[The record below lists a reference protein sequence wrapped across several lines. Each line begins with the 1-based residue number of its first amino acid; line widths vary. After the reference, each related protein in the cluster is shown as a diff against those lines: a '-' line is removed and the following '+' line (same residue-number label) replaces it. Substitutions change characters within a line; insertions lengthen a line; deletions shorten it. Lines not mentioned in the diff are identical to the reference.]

1 MNYTKIS
8 IEEILKWLKNN
19 LNEERY
25 EHSIGT
31 AEMARD
37 LAAKYS
43 QNEDRAYIA
52 GLLHDCAKCLPTE
65 KLLEIIDNEH
75 LDVDS
80 IEKMNYK
87 TLHAP
92 VSAFVAKTDFG
103 VSDEEILSAIRW
115 HTIGKL
121 NMSDFEKIIY
131 LADKIET
138 RTREDEYANPIREC
152 LSGPKGL
159 DCAMLQSYKLTIKS
173 LVDRNLKICPM
184 TIDIYNHLEDLINV
198 N

>member
-152 LSGPKGL
+152 LGGPKGL

>member
-92 VSAFVAKTDFG
+92 LSAFVAKTDFG

-152 LSGPKGL
+152 LGGPKGL

>member
-92 VSAFVAKTDFG
+92 LSAFVAKTDFG

>member
-138 RTREDEYANPIREC
+138 RTREDKYANPIREC

>member
-1 MNYTKIS
+1 
-8 IEEILKWLKNN
+8 
-19 LNEERY
+19 
-25 EHSIGT
+25 
-31 AEMARD
+31 MARD

>member
-52 GLLHDCAKCLPTE
+52 GLLHDCAKCLSTE

>member
-52 GLLHDCAKCLPTE
+52 GLLHDCAKCLSTE

-75 LDVDS
+75 LDVAS